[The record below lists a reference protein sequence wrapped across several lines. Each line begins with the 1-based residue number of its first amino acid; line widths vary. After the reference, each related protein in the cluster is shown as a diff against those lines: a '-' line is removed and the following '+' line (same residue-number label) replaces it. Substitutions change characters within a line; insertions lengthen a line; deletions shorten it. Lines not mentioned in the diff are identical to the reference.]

1 LAIWSIVFAFVFAP
15 IGAVLGHV
23 ALNQIRRG
31 FQRGRDLALVGLTL
45 SYTFTVLAI
54 AGLAW
59 ALTATFT
66 GGPMVADHSD
76 VIAVPDPAHTE
87 PAPALIGQDALAGV
101 LLSLDELRN
110 ILQSPG
116 LADTESKPDESGRS
130 GDAKAD
136 PPECAGAVAAG
147 LNTVYDDSANIGYV
161 HTGYSDKSTV
171 TMVDQVAASFATP
184 AEAQD
189 FVAHN
194 VEQWRQCAGK
204 VFTVSASN
212 GPSLTWNLG
221 TVVVNGNRA
230 TLKNTLTGGKTV
242 PQYRI
247 LASKGTVVIDL
258 SVLTRQPQSKPATIA
273 DRMLARV
280 PD

>member
-1 LAIWSIVFAFVFAP
+1 VFAP

-45 SYTFTVLAI
+45 SYTFTVLAV
-54 AGLAW
+54 AGLIV

-66 GGPMVADHSD
+66 GGPMVADRPD
-76 VIAVPDPAHTE
+76 IVAVPDPAHTE
-87 PAPALIGQDALAGV
+87 PAPTLIGKDALAGV
-101 LLSLDELRN
+101 LLSLDELRT

-116 LADTESKPDESGRS
+116 LAEAESKPNESGS

-147 LNTVYDDSANIGYV
+147 LNTVYDDADTIAYV

-171 TMVDQVAASFATP
+171 TMVDQVAVSFATP

-189 FVAHN
+189 FVAGN
-194 VEQWRQCAGK
+194 IEQWRQCAGK

-221 TVVVNGNRA
+221 TVVVNGDRA

-247 LASKGTVVIDL
+247 LASKGAVVIDL
-258 SVLTRQPQSKPATIA
+258 SVITKQPQSKPATIA

-280 PD
+280 PG